1 MILNLFGGL
10 KRLLSLGESYGSFPP
25 RKYMHK
31 TIQVKG
37 PVTPLELS
45 TFGIQKSMDAKLR
58 SPNAMPVSRM
68 GTANEGIRYMDA
80 THS

>member
-1 MILNLFGGL
+1 
-10 KRLLSLGESYGSFPP
+10 
-25 RKYMHK
+25 MHK

-80 THS
+80 PVEAGAC